1 MVAALNK
8 DEMLDT
14 EVTRTTLLD
23 TGTVEQKRVEIKA
36 YLQQTFLL
44 EEHLYQTL
52 NHDDAFYLRA
62 ERLRH
67 PLVFY
72 YGHTAAFFINKLS
85 LASLVS
91 QRVNPRFE
99 SIFAI
104 GVDEMSWDDL
114 DENNYD
120 WPSIDEVRQYRQTVL
135 ELLNS
140 LIDTLELS
148 LPITWGSEFWPIL
161 MGIEHQ
167 RIHIETSS
175 AIIRQMPLKHLQS
188 HPTWTVCPHRGSAP
202 VNQLI
207 PVAAG
212 QVTLGKER
220 DSNTFGWD
228 CEYGEKKTDVEAFS
242 ASKYLVS
249 NAEFLEFVQAGG
261 YHQNKYWT
269 DEGWQWV
276 QYIKPEHPL
285 FWRKKEGTY
294 LLRTLLAEQDMP
306 WNWPVEIN
314 YLEAK
319 AFCNWLSEKTA
330 KPIRLPTED
339 QWQHL
344 HTMHSVPNQ
353 TEWDTAPGNINLEHW
368 ASACPVDHF
377 KFGEFY
383 DLIGNAWQ
391 WTETPISGLNGF
403 EVHPLYDD
411 FSAPTFDTQHN
422 LFKGGSWISTGNE
435 ATKHARY
442 AFRRHFYQHAGFR
455 YVESNQ
461 PIEKPTAMY
470 ETDTAVSQYC
480 HFHYG
485 PRYFDVEDLSAHCV
499 RLCMEKLQDKPR
511 LRALDLGC
519 AVGRASFEL
528 AQHFDSVTGIDFS
541 ARFIRMAH
549 QMQQKGSIHYELI
562 EEGEI
567 VSYHEQ
573 QLKQLGLSSQLGEIE
588 FIQGDASNLKPQFD
602 QYDLVLAINLIDR
615 LRTPAVFL
623 NDIRQRINVGGL
635 LAIASPYTWLEEFTP
650 KENWLGGIRKDG
662 EPYSSLDGLK
672 EQLSDHFEL
681 LGEPVDVP
689 FVIRDTARKFQHSFS
704 QLTIWQRTR

>member
-14 EVTRTTLLD
+14 EVTRTILLN
-23 TGTVEQKRVEIKA
+23 TGTVEQKRAEIKA

-52 NHDDAFYLRA
+52 NHDDVFYLRA

-114 DENNYD
+114 DEKNYD
-120 WPSIDEVRQYRQTVL
+120 WPKIDDVRQYRQTVL

-140 LIDTLELS
+140 LIDTLELN
-148 LPITWGSEFWPIL
+148 LPITWDSEFWPIL

-188 HPTWTVCPHRGSAP
+188 HPTWTVCPHHGSAP

-228 CEYGEKKTDVEAFS
+228 CEYGEKKSDVEAFS
-242 ASKYLVS
+242 ASQYLVS
-249 NAEFLEFVQAGG
+249 NAEFLVFVQEGG
-261 YHQNKYWT
+261 YHKNKYWT

-276 QYIKPEHPL
+276 KYIKPEHPL

-294 LLRTLLAEQDMP
+294 LLRTLLAEQEMP
-306 WNWPVEIN
+306 WSWPVEIN

-344 HTMHSVPNQ
+344 HTTHSVPNQ
-353 TEWDTAPGNINLEHW
+353 PEWDIAPGNINLEHW

-391 WTETPISGLNGF
+391 WTETPISGLSGF
-403 EVHPLYDD
+403 EVHPLYD
-411 FSAPTFDTQHN
+411 
-422 LFKGGSWISTGNE
+422 
-435 ATKHARY
+435 
-442 AFRRHFYQHAGFR
+442 
-455 YVESNQ
+455 
-461 PIEKPTAMY
+461 
-470 ETDTAVSQYC
+470 
-480 HFHYG
+480 
-485 PRYFDVEDLSAHCV
+485 LS
-499 RLCMEKLQDKPR
+499 L
-511 LRALDLGC
+511 
-519 AVGRASFEL
+519 
-528 AQHFDSVTGIDFS
+528 
-541 ARFIRMAH
+541 
-549 QMQQKGSIHYELI
+549 IHI
-562 EEGEI
+562 
-567 VSYHEQ
+567 
-573 QLKQLGLSSQLGEIE
+573 
-588 FIQGDASNLKPQFD
+588 
-602 QYDLVLAINLIDR
+602 
-615 LRTPAVFL
+615 
-623 NDIRQRINVGGL
+623 
-635 LAIASPYTWLEEFTP
+635 
-650 KENWLGGIRKDG
+650 
-662 EPYSSLDGLK
+662 
-672 EQLSDHFEL
+672 
-681 LGEPVDVP
+681 
-689 FVIRDTARKFQHSFS
+689 
-704 QLTIWQRTR
+704 